1 LLKGDDSVK
10 KTTLLSI
17 AILVAL
23 ACGAAFAAAPPAPAP
38 AGPALAAVLAGPL
51 AGAQYVVI
59 NRCEPT
65 INVCVN
71 KQCQCSVT
79 CGSRGVKSFTCDSST
94 GASTCVCN

>member
-1 LLKGDDSVK
+1 MK
-10 KTTLLSI
+10 KTTLLPI

-23 ACGAAFAAAPPAPAP
+23 ACGAAFAAAPPQAPAAP
-38 AGPALAAVLAGPL
+38 TSPALAAVLAGPL

-65 INVCVN
+65 INICVN
-71 KQCQCSVT
+71 KQCQCGVT
-79 CGSRGVKSFTCDSST
+79 CGSRGVKSFTCNSST